1 MTSGEPL
8 TPVRAAQPPAKT
20 VYRLKG
26 LIFFVPFSL
35 AVFALGVWGYLAV
48 TPSSSCHAGS
58 LGDAVVRATL
68 LIARSGGSC
77 TPATINLPLQLII
90 AQAVLPLLLA
100 LGTVLAAVRI
110 VIANLRHDAQLA
122 LIHAM
127 RGHTVIC
134 GLGETGLEAARQ
146 LVLKQGKVV
155 VISLEAAGEA
165 ASRCEGFG
173 VPVIVGD
180 ATLHNTLAAAG
191 LAHARAAIICTG
203 SDALDL
209 EICLSIDALPRRAK
223 TELLL
228 FPEIRGSWISKALA
242 ERQTPIVRPGLQLHP
257 FKAYDVIARTLLRRP
272 AFVAAGTA
280 PRLLFIGFGDL
291 SRAILRRAILCNYAL
306 PGLRPSV
313 LCLDKN
319 PPDMASPDMESWAAF
334 ANTSGVAHEF
344 GLDETVDDRALAA
357 VLDGFRPDIAVIA
370 LPEDGPALRVAN
382 LLRGAL
388 DRQACAATAIFVRVR
403 KEARLCALLGQM
415 VTLPLCPDRFS
426 GFGDLGEV
434 VAPEALFDEQL
445 DTLARAVHETYLANS
460 SGNSPARV
468 PWAALA
474 ERYRRDSR
482 AAADHI
488 PVKLAAS
495 GYVLRQ
501 EPGASA
507 PLGAEAVETMAAAE
521 HHRWSRALQVAGWR
535 TGAERNEFRKT
546 HPLLVPWE
554 ALPDTVRE
562 ENRRQIAAIPDS
574 LARAGLR
581 ILRKLPLRAGAAPT
595 LAETDIPVFELGTE
609 TEANWPEAEAA
620 LRAAPGIVL
629 LRRSEEL
636 WPERLRALA
645 AQYPHAAA
653 AMTGWLPLT
662 PQ

>member
-1 MTSGEPL
+1 MTSGEAA
-8 TPVRAAQPPAKT
+8 TPVRAPRPPEKST
-20 VYRLKG
+20 YRLKG
-26 LIFFVPFSL
+26 LIFFGPFSL
-35 AVFALGVWGYLAV
+35 AAFALGVWGFLAAD
-48 TPSSSCHAGS
+48 PSSSCHAGS
-58 LGDAVVRATL
+58 LSDAVFRATL

-77 TPATINLPLQLII
+77 TPSAISLPVQLII
-90 AQAVLPLLLA
+90 AQALLPLLLA
-100 LGTVLAAVRI
+100 LGTVFAAIRI
-110 VIANLRHDAQLA
+110 VISNLRHDAQLA

-155 VISLEAAGEA
+155 AISLEAAGDA
-165 ASRCEGFG
+165 AIRCEGFG

-191 LAHARAAIICTG
+191 VTHARAAIICTG

-209 EICLSIDALPRRAK
+209 EICLSIDAMPRRAK

-228 FPEIRGSWISKALA
+228 FPEIRGGWISRALA

-257 FKAYDVIARTLLRRP
+257 FKAHDVIARTLLRRSV
-272 AFVAAGTA
+272 FVAGRAA

-291 SRAILRRAILCNYAL
+291 AHAILHRAILCNFAL

-319 PPDMASPDMESWAAF
+319 PPDLNRPGMENWRAF
-334 ANTSGVAHEF
+334 ADVAGAAHEF
-344 GLDETVDDRALAA
+344 GQDETADGLALAT
-357 VLDGFRPDIAVIA
+357 VLNGFRPDITVIT

-382 LLRGAL
+382 QLRGVL
-388 DRQACAATAIFVRVR
+388 DRHACAATAIFVRVR

-415 VTLPLCPDRFS
+415 VALPLCPDRIS

-445 DTLARAVHETYLANS
+445 DALARAVHETYLANS
-460 SGNSPARV
+460 SGDSPARV

-488 PVKLAAS
+488 PVKLAAA

-501 EPGASA
+501 GAGASA
-507 PLGAEAVETMAAAE
+507 QLDATAVEAMASAE
-521 HHRWSRALQVAGWR
+521 HHRWSRALQVVGWHR
-535 TGAERNEFRKT
+535 GAERNEFRET

-554 ALPDTVRE
+554 ELPEMVRE
-562 ENRRQIAAIPDS
+562 ENRRQISAIPDS

-581 ILRKLPLRAGAAPT
+581 ILRKVPMQIGAAQALT
-595 LAETDIPVFELGTE
+595 GTDIPVFELETE
-609 TEANWPEAEAA
+609 TETNWPETEAA

-629 LRRSEEL
+629 LRQAEGL
-636 WPERLRALA
+636 WPERLRTLA
-645 AQYPHAAA
+645 VQYPRAAD

-662 PQ
+662 PR